1 MFNIL
6 IAEEGC
12 TMDRI
17 LTAKPK
23 LTLTETREFLA
34 HVSKH
39 PRLVEAVG
47 EFTLDDKE
55 VARFIARKAKTLYL
69 IASHSNLTQLE
80 KVAEALFFSAFTS
93 SVPVRET
100 AHLNGF
106 DMEKLIEKEKR
117 PSSTIGSRQ

>member
-1 MFNIL
+1 METRL
-6 IAEEGC
+6 S
-12 TMDRI
+12 
-17 LTAKPK
+17 AKPK

-55 VARFIARKAKTLYL
+55 VVRFIAAKAKTLYL
-69 IASHSNLTQLE
+69 IASHSNLGQLE

-93 SVPVRET
+93 SMPPQSPAVVM
-100 AHLNGF
+100 AF
-106 DMEKLIEKEKR
+106 DQDNRNLAEERARTKMR
-117 PSSTIGSRQ
+117 SRR